1 MSRCHRVQRVC
12 RTPVIRRGSSLQ
24 RCATAT
30 VIPSIRVTT
39 DIIHALQRCC
49 ICSVFTWCYVKELG
63 RLRGKYRPA
72 VFFIPRPCPLS
83 VCAVLALVIL
93 SDKSITVVGI
103 RPILPSSLIYTVI
116 LADDTCA
123 CIKASTLVVLTQGIC
138 TCITLIHNIFRNS
151 SFEQLVSNR
160 TDSPMSGRIEFY
172 TVLAIDTPIVAGI
185 TIIEHTSCRKRN
197 LMRILRSALPVKVID
212 IVSVL
217 IIVTVT
223 EIKIIIVRGGKHTR
237 ITYIVVM
244 ETGVIALTCYGIVRY
259 IAERRT
265 RRAVHCTYET
275 GIERVLRPRYCGVVT
290 RRVHRAYYATHIEV
304 HSVYIRRSIIILTV
318 VNTHRHYVNIN
329 IRRHIVYLSAVTQI
343 TKRTAVIRTLH
354 TADYTTDIEPPSV
367 IAADDDKLLPNGTGL
382 TRSRV
387 NIRSIYGTVLHVNIT
402 YL

>member
-1 MSRCHRVQRVC
+1 M
-12 RTPVIRRGSSLQ
+12 
-24 RCATAT
+24 
-30 VIPSIRVTT
+30 
-39 DIIHALQRCC
+39 
-49 ICSVFTWCYVKELG
+49 
-63 RLRGKYRPA
+63 
-72 VFFIPRPCPLS
+72 
-83 VCAVLALVIL
+83 LV
-93 SDKSITVVGI
+93 
-103 RPILPSSLIYTVI
+103 
-116 LADDTCA
+116 
-123 CIKASTLVVLTQGIC
+123 
-138 TCITLIHNIFRNS
+138 
-151 SFEQLVSNR
+151 
-160 TDSPMSGRIEFY
+160 RIEFY
-172 TVLAIDTPIVAGI
+172 TVLAIDKIVGFIVADDP
-185 TIIEHTSCRKRN
+185 TIIEHTSCRNRN

-212 IVSVL
+212 IISVL
-217 IIVTVT
+217 IIVAVT

-244 ETGVIALTCYGIVRY
+244 ETGVIALTCYGIVRH

-304 HSVYIRRSIIILTV
+304 HSVYIGRSISILLV

-367 IAADDDKLLPNGTGL
+367 IAALDDKLLPNGTGL